1 VKKRIL
7 ILLFFPSSCEKE
19 SIYINGC
26 PDLIRNVNLK
36 DFPMDFY
43 GTNEIVLE
51 ENEMSVTVNYGG
63 GCECKLPH
71 YLIHSKIEFI
81 SY

>member
-1 VKKRIL
+1 MKKRIL

-43 GTNEIVLE
+43 GTNEIVL
-51 ENEMSVTVNYGG
+51 
-63 GCECKLPH
+63 
-71 YLIHSKIEFI
+71 
-81 SY
+81 

>member
-1 VKKRIL
+1 MLFIYT
-7 ILLFFPSSCEKE
+7 LLSGLKE

-26 PDLIRNVNLK
+26 PDLIRIVNLK

-63 GCECKLPH
+63 GCEDHIFKLVM
-71 YLIHSKIEFI
+71 
-81 SY
+81 